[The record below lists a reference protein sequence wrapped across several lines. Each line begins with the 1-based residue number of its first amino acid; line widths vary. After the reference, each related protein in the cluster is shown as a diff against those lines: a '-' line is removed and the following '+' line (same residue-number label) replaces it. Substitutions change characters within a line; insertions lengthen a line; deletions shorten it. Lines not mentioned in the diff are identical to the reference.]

1 MQGHQDRGSCTFEE
15 VAKQWSWAM
24 RRPTVLL
31 ADDHE
36 IVLEGL
42 YRVLGTEFDIVGSV
56 GDGGALVKT
65 AEELKPDL
73 IIADIS
79 MPVLNGIEAI
89 RRIKKALPQT
99 AIVVLTMHLDV
110 KYATE
115 AIAVGASGYV
125 LKHSIR
131 SELLIA
137 AHKALK
143 GHLYVSEKIA
153 PEVTQALNKSSHR
166 RRSPV
171 IELTSRQREVL
182 QLVAEGHTVAQ
193 IAELLCISQSTVEFH
208 KTNVMK
214 TLGLHTSVELAQFA
228 IRHGIIAV

>member
-1 MQGHQDRGSCTFEE
+1 
-15 VAKQWSWAM
+15 M

-56 GDGGALVKT
+56 GDGAALVKT
-65 AEELKPDL
+65 AEELKPNL

-89 RRIKKALPQT
+89 RRIKKSLPQT

-115 AIAVGASGYV
+115 AIAAGASGYV

-131 SELLIA
+131 SELLTA
-137 AHKALK
+137 AHKALS
-143 GHLYVSEKIA
+143 GHVYVSEMIA
-153 PEVTQALNKSSHR
+153 PEVTQALNRSSHR
-166 RRSPV
+166 RRSSV

-182 QLVAEGHTVAQ
+182 QLVAEGHT
-193 IAELLCISQSTVEFH
+193 IAEIAEMLFISQKTVEFH
-208 KTNVMK
+208 KYTIMK
-214 TLGLHTSVELAQFA
+214 TLGLHTSVELTQYA
-228 IRHGIIAV
+228 IRHRIIVV